1 MTKPPLSL
9 YRELIAAGEKALWIH
24 SSGVIHVLEHNTVLS
39 WTDCLEIVT
48 SVHHQQGSLLLI
60 FKLQWY
66 NWLRG
71 STVGGFYQDSE
82 KGTCSGRAFSLS
94 FHLSCAIFTKGRW
107 VWYVSVLTS
116 SASPASFPSLCDI
129 SDLLLTLKLPET
141 DVLCSCKHM
150 WFFFCESER
159 KKRFFVPGH

>member
-24 SSGVIHVLEHNTVLS
+24 SSGVIHVQEHNTVLS
-39 WTDCLEIVT
+39 WNDCLEIVT

-94 FHLSCAIFTKGRW
+94 FHLPSRW
-107 VWYVSVLTS
+107 FLPR
-116 SASPASFPSLCDI
+116 AGECGMSLCLHHLPPQPHFPPFVTSQI
-129 SDLLLTLKLPET
+129 S
-141 DVLCSCKHM
+141 CSLSNSQRQM
-150 WFFFCESER
+150 YSVVADFFSANR
-159 KKRFFVPGH
+159 NTRGG

>member
-71 STVGGFYQDSE
+71 LTVGGFYQDSV

-94 FHLSCAIFTKGRW
+94 FHLPSLLCDFYRGQ
-107 VWYVSVLTS
+107 VSVVCLC
-116 SASPASFPSLCDI
+116 AYIICLPSLI
-129 SDLLLTLKLPET
+129 SLPLWHLRSLAHSQTPRDRRTL
-141 DVLCSCKHM
+141 
-150 WFFFCESER
+150 
-159 KKRFFVPGH
+159 